1 MYTKGKKKIEY
12 KLRYWISCSL
22 LQKFPLSRKESGAYY
37 GKKSDGCKF
46 PRHTHAYLS
55 IFFLAPN
62 FKMSSTLVQDEEETD
77 DLSRVDVRS
86 SRNSMPR
93 GLANLKQKQVHKDS
107 VQKKRE
113 N

>member
-1 MYTKGKKKIEY
+1 
-12 KLRYWISCSL
+12 
-22 LQKFPLSRKESGAYY
+22 
-37 GKKSDGCKF
+37 
-46 PRHTHAYLS
+46 
-55 IFFLAPN
+55 
-62 FKMSSTLVQDEEETD
+62 MSSTLVQDEEETD